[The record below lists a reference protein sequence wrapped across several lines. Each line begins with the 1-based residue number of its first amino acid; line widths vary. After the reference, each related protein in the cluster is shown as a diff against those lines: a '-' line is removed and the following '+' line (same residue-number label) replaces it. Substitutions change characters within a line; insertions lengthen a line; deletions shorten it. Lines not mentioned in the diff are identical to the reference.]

1 MEPTTASAA
10 AMPDRSM
17 TPAAPAVPGA
27 PEGAEPRDIVIVGGG
42 PVGLALAA
50 RLLRTTAW
58 RLTLIDA
65 ATPARAARDPRAI
78 ALSHGSRQL
87 LEQIGAWPVPMQPI
101 EHIHVSQR
109 GRFGHVKLHH
119 DDYGVP
125 ALGYVVRYGDLCQA
139 LERAVGRAAE
149 AAPGRLERVF
159 ETRIDDVM
167 QERAPSDRAA
177 GSGQRAHTAHPAHA
191 AHADRTAVR
200 LTGTSHGD
208 HEGLPVAFSARIV
221 VQAEG
226 GLFHQQVRRHRHAA
240 AQGRRRDYS
249 QTAIIGHVTASR
261 PLPGWAWERFTEEG
275 PLALLPHED
284 HGTSG
289 YALVWCCPP
298 DAATRRLALP
308 EAQFVRELGEAFG
321 TRLGTFALH
330 GKRHAYPLGLNA
342 APVTVDGR
350 VAAVGNAAQTL
361 HPVAGQGLN
370 LGLRDAFALADS
382 LRAGCTPQALE
393 AFAARHR
400 VDRAVTIGVTDLL
413 PRVFGVGGPLAAHAR
428 GAALAALSCTAPL
441 KHALARQM
449 MYGVRR

>member
-1 MEPTTASAA
+1 MTLPATPDTADSAH
-10 AMPDRSM
+10 
-17 TPAAPAVPGA
+17 TPGA
-27 PEGAEPRDIVIVGGG
+27 PDAEQTPRDIAIVGCG
-42 PVGLALAA
+42 PVGLTLAA

-87 LEQIGAWPVPMQPI
+87 LEQIGAWPVPMQTI
-101 EHIHVSQR
+101 EHIHISQR

-119 DDYGVP
+119 DDYDVP

-139 LERAVGRAAE
+139 LERALARAAE
-149 AAPGRLERVF
+149 AAPGRLVRVF
-159 ETRIDDVM
+159 ETRIDEIAEQKD
-167 QERAPSDRAA
+167 
-177 GSGQRAHTAHPAHA
+177 G
-191 AHADRTAVR
+191 ADGAAVR
-200 LTGTSHGD
+200 LTGTSHAD
-208 HEGLPVAFSARIV
+208 HDGLPVAFEARLA

-226 GLFHQQVRRHRHAA
+226 GLFHQQMRKHGTGGHGDARIG
-240 AQGRRRDYS
+240 QSSGQGTGRRRDYG

-261 PLPGWAWERFTEEG
+261 PMPGWAWERFTEEG

-284 HGTSG
+284 HGTPG
-289 YALVWCCPP
+289 YALVWCCAP
-298 DAATRRLALP
+298 DTATRRLALS
-308 EAQFVRELGEAFG
+308 ETEFARELGEAFG
-321 TRLGTFALH
+321 TRLGTFTLH
-330 GKRHAYPLGLNA
+330 GKRHAFPLGLNA

-350 VAAVGNAAQTL
+350 VVAVGNAAQTL

-382 LRAGCTPQALE
+382 LRASCTPQALE
-393 AFAARHR
+393 AFATRHR

-428 GAALAALSCTAPL
+428 GAALAALSCVAPL
-441 KHALARQM
+441 KHAVARQM